1 VEWGSG
7 EVSLAGPRDVLD
19 FWFKEVSSD
28 SWFKSDPAVD
38 SLIRERF
45 EETWRAARKGA
56 LRDWSESKEGALAY
70 VILLDQFPRNMFRGS
85 AEAYATDDLA
95 REAAR
100 HAIARGFDLELP
112 ASVRNFL
119 YLPLTHSENLA
130 DQEECIRLTRDRLGE
145 AHYSYPYA
153 VRHRDAIARFGRFP
167 ARNAALGRESTAEEI
182 EFLGKNP
189 IGF

>member
-1 VEWGSG
+1 
-7 EVSLAGPRDVLD
+7 VSLASPRDVLD
-19 FWFKEVSSD
+19 FWFKEIPSE

-38 SLIRERF
+38 SIIRERF
-45 EETWRAARKGA
+45 EETWRAARA
-56 LRDWSESKEGALAY
+56 DTLRDWTASQDGALAY

-85 AEAYATDDLA
+85 ANAYATDGLA

-112 ASVRNFL
+112 IVARSFL
-119 YLPLTHSENLA
+119 YLPLMHSEHLA
-130 DQEECIRLTRDRLGE
+130 DQEDCVRLTQERLGE
-145 AHYSYPYA
+145 AHFSYPFA

-167 ARNAALGRESTAEEI
+167 ARNCALGRQSSPEEI
-182 EFLGKNP
+182 EFLSKNP